1 MILFYFIVFPML
13 QRFKA
18 AGRKVFLLTNSLW
31 DFTNV
36 VMNYLEG
43 QKTHQHKDLAWTE
56 YFDLIIVGGNKPA
69 FLLEEK

>member
-1 MILFYFIVFPML
+1 ML
-13 QRFKA
+13 ERFKQ

-43 QKTHQHKDLAWTE
+43 QKTHQQKDFEWTK

-69 FLLEEK
+69 FLLDEQ